1 MSTLP
6 LKVTLQEYSAVE
18 VMNWFS
24 HLRYVNGENTK
35 YNHFTDKKG
44 VDSATTS
51 VVFTYDVKFL
61 VGQGGER
68 DLEENLLSRIAECG
82 KERNTLGKCR

>member
-1 MSTLP
+1 MLSEKILNIITFL
-6 LKVTLQEYSAVE
+6 T
-18 VMNWFS
+18 
-24 HLRYVNGENTK
+24 
-35 YNHFTDKKG
+35 KKG
-44 VDSATTS
+44 VDSATAS
-51 VVFTYDVKFL
+51 VVFTYDVKYL

>member
-1 MSTLP
+1 LT
-6 LKVTLQEYSAVE
+6 
-18 VMNWFS
+18 
-24 HLRYVNGENTK
+24 
-35 YNHFTDKKG
+35 KKG

-51 VVFTYDVKFL
+51 VVFTYDVKYL